1 MELVSKAMTT
11 GASCKRT
18 KAPLGQHVRMT
29 PRRQAT
35 DLNRV
40 GKTLLDGEG
49 DDLDRNALRQGMMGC
64 VQDLHEVPLNDRR
77 ADAERG
83 DGMSVSITSK
93 DRV

>member
-1 MELVSKAMTT
+1 M
-11 GASCKRT
+11 
-18 KAPLGQHVRMT
+18 
-29 PRRQAT
+29 
-35 DLNRV
+35 